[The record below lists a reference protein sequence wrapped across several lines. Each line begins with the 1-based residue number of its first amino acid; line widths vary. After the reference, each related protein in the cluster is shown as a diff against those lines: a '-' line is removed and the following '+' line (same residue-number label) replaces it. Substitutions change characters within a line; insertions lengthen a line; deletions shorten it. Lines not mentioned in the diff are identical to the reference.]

1 MAPDLPRIFLLPT
14 HLQADEVRE
23 LQAKVPGSLTHDA
36 HEARVIV
43 GKISRP
49 ERALFELR
57 RLKLVTEP
65 VAVEDVEGDGE
76 KGIKGEG
83 EGGKRGRSDAA
94 AAAVYVD
101 VPSKRQR
108 LMTGSEGGASREDD
122 GYDGTLDLFGGPEDV
137 VLVVKLAWL
146 LDSLERG
153 VVLPVQEYLLYRGRK
168 ISSQSL
174 QASTPATPKSRT
186 EEEASRQSHAAKS
199 SPSAVLA
206 RARQDQKTAPN
217 TSPYSKRTSRPGTSS
232 STTSDGARAGRS
244 EPPTLYHETTSE
256 HDIPL
261 PPIPEYLHTTYSCQ
275 RPSPVNPP
283 NAAFIA
289 ELKAI
294 RTLRLLRGDHIGVR
308 AYSTSIASLAAY
320 PYAIQRPQ
328 EIERLPGCGVKIAR
342 LYQQWILTGSTD
354 DTRAAETDTE
364 MAVLKMFYE
373 IWGVGD
379 VTARQFYNKGWR
391 DLDDIVE
398 YGWNS
403 LSRVQQIGVKFYDEF
418 QLRIPRQ
425 ETEAISSVILSHAHR
440 VDPGFQMVVVGS
452 YRRGK
457 PTSGD
462 VDVIVSHP
470 DEAQT
475 LGIIEK
481 LVSSLEKSGF
491 ITHILSI
498 WTRNSERGQA
508 PLAWKG
514 DDRPSGSGFDTLDK
528 ALVVWQDPDTKEQGG
543 PHRRVDIIISPWKT
557 AGCAILGWSGET
569 TFQRDLRRYCKAR
582 LGLKF
587 DSSGVRS
594 RADGAWVDLEGSEG
608 RPAPDMETAE
618 RRVFEG
624 LGLEWRPPEE
634 RCTG

>member
-1 MAPDLPRIFLLPT
+1 MALDLDLPRVFLLPT

-23 LQAKVPGSLTHDA
+23 L
-36 HEARVIV
+36 EARVPSLTQDAREARVFV

-65 VAVEDVEGDGE
+65 VAAEDVEG
-76 KGIKGEG
+76 
-83 EGGKRGRSDAA
+83 EGGRRGRSDA
-94 AAAVYVD
+94 VE

-108 LMTGSEGGASREDD
+108 LMESERRGSRE
-122 GYDGTLDLFGGPEDV
+122 GEGKGEGERRDGTLDLFGGPDDV

-153 VVLPVQEYLLYRGRK
+153 VALPVQDYLLYRGRK
-168 ISSQSL
+168 LSSQSVPDSNL
-174 QASTPATPKSRT
+174 AASKSRKQN
-186 EEEASRQSHAAKS
+186 EAGGQPPAARS
-199 SPSAVLA
+199 ASAVLA
-206 RARQDQKTAPN
+206 RAKEDGPKVHV
-217 TSPYSKRTSRPGTSS
+217 SPHSTRTPRSRPGTSS
-232 STTSDGARAGRS
+232 PTTSDGRGRT

-261 PPIPEYLHTTYSCQ
+261 PPIPEFLHTTYSCQ

-283 NAAFIA
+283 NDAFIA

-294 RTLRLLRGDHIGVR
+294 RTLRLLRGDQIGVR

-320 PYAIQRPQ
+320 PYHILRPQ
-328 EIERLPGCGVKIAR
+328 EIERLPGCGAKIAK
-342 LYQQWILTGSTD
+342 LYHQWTVTGSTD

-364 MAVLKMFYE
+364 LAVLKKFYE

-379 VTARQFYNKGWR
+379 VTARHFYNKGWR

-418 QLRIPRQ
+418 QLRIPRE
-425 ETEAISSVILSHAHR
+425 ETEAISAVILAHARR
-440 VDPGFQMVVVGS
+440 VDPGFQMVIVGS

-462 VDVIVSHP
+462 VDVVLSHP

-481 LVSSLEKSGF
+481 LVSSLERSGF
-491 ITHILSI
+491 ITHILSV

-514 DDRPSGSGFDTLDK
+514 DERPAGSGFDTLDK
-528 ALVVWQDPDTKEQGG
+528 ALVVWQDAEAKERGG
-543 PHRRVDIIISPWKT
+543 PHRRVDIIVSPWKT

-624 LGLEWRPPEE
+624 LSLEWRPPAE

>member
-14 HLQADEVRE
+14 HLEADEVRE
-23 LQAKVPGSLTHDA
+23 LEARVPSLTQDA
-36 HEARVIV
+36 REARVIV

-65 VAVEDVEGDGE
+65 VAVEDVEGEGR
-76 KGIKGEG
+76 KGEG
-83 EGGKRGRSDAA
+83 EGGKRGRSDA
-94 AAAVYVD
+94 VVD
-101 VPSKRQR
+101 VPSKRQK
-108 LMTGSEGGASREDD
+108 LMESERRGSREHEDE
-122 GYDGTLDLFGGPEDV
+122 GYDGTLDVFGGPEDV

-153 VVLPVQEYLLYRGRK
+153 VALPVQDYLLYRGRK
-168 ISSQSL
+168 VSSQPLQDSSL
-174 QASTPATPKSRT
+174 ATSKSRK
-186 EEEASRQSHAAKS
+186 EDEASRRSHAAKS

-206 RARQDQKTAPN
+206 RAREDQKNIHN

-232 STTSDGARAGRS
+232 STTSNGRART

-328 EIERLPGCGVKIAR
+328 EIERLPGCGAKIAR
-342 LYQQWILTGSTD
+342 LYQQWTVTGSTD

-379 VTARQFYNKGWR
+379 VTARHFYNKGWR

-425 ETEAISSVILSHAHR
+425 ETEAISSVILAHARR
-440 VDPGFQMVVVGS
+440 VDPGFQMTVVGS

-462 VDVIVSHP
+462 VDVVLSHP
-470 DEAQT
+470 DETQT

-481 LVSSLEKSGF
+481 LVSSLEKSSF

-528 ALVVWQDPDTKEQGG
+528 ALVVWQDPGAGEGEQVG

-594 RADGAWVDLEGSEG
+594 RADGEWVDLESSEG

-624 LGLEWRPPEE
+624 LDLEWRPPEE

>member
-1 MAPDLPRIFLLPT
+1 MAPDLLLPRIFLLPT
-14 HLQADEVRE
+14 HLEADEARE
-23 LQAKVPGSLTHDA
+23 LQARVPSLTQDA
-36 HEARVIV
+36 REARVIV

-65 VAVEDVEGDGE
+65 VAAED
-76 KGIKGEG
+76 
-83 EGGKRGRSDAA
+83 RRRRSSDA
-94 AAAVYVD
+94 VD

-108 LMTGSEGGASREDD
+108 LMEAERRGSREDE
-122 GYDGTLDLFGGPEDV
+122 GYDGTLDLLGGPDDV

-153 VVLPVQEYLLYRGRK
+153 AALPVQDYLLYRGRK
-168 ISSQSL
+168 LSS
-174 QASTPATPKSRT
+174 
-186 EEEASRQSHAAKS
+186 QSHAAKPS
-199 SPSAVLA
+199 ASAVLA
-206 RARQDQKTAPN
+206 RARQDGQKEVHRTTA
-217 TSPYSKRTSRPGTSS
+217 TSPYAKRTSRPGTSS
-232 STTSDGARAGRS
+232 STTTASDGRGRTS
-244 EPPTLYHETTSE
+244 AEPPTLYHETTSE

-294 RTLRLLRGDHIGVR
+294 RTLRLLRGDQIGVR

-342 LYQQWILTGSTD
+342 LYQQWVFTGSTD

-364 MAVLKMFYE
+364 LAVLKLFYE

-379 VTARQFYNKGWR
+379 VTARHFYNKGWR

-403 LSRVQQIGVKFYDEF
+403 LSRVQQIGVKYYDEF

-425 ETEAISSVILSHAHR
+425 ETEAISGVILAHARR

-462 VDVIVSHP
+462 VDVILSHP

-491 ITHILSI
+491 VTHILSI

-528 ALVVWQDPDTKEQGG
+528 ALVVWQDPETKADGG

-557 AGCAILGWSGET
+557 AGSVV
-569 TFQRDLRRYCKAR
+569 FRR
-582 LGLKF
+582 
-587 DSSGVRS
+587 
-594 RADGAWVDLEGSEG
+594 
-608 RPAPDMETAE
+608 RP
-618 RRVFEG
+618 R
-624 LGLEWRPPEE
+624 
-634 RCTG
+634 

>member
-1 MAPDLPRIFLLPT
+1 MAPDLPPIFLLPT
-14 HLQADEVRE
+14 HLQADEARE
-23 LQAKVPGSLTHDA
+23 LEAKVPSLTQDA
-36 HEARVIV
+36 REARVIV

-65 VAVEDVEGDGE
+65 VAAEDVEGEGGD

-83 EGGKRGRSDAA
+83 EASKRARGSDAA
-94 AAAVYVD
+94 VVD

-108 LMTGSEGGASREDD
+108 LMMTGGGSRDGE
-122 GYDGTLDLFGGPEDV
+122 GYDGTLDLLGGPEDV

-146 LDSLERG
+146 LDSLERD
-153 VVLPVQEYLLYRGRK
+153 VAQPVRDYLLYRGRK
-168 ISSQSL
+168 LPSQLSS
-174 QASTPATPKSRT
+174 KSQKDD
-186 EEEASRQSHAAKS
+186 EEASRQSHATRS

-206 RARQDQKTAPN
+206 RARQDQKNAPN
-217 TSPYSKRTSRPGTSS
+217 SSPYSKRTSRPGTSS
-232 STTSDGARAGRS
+232 STASDGARGRT

-256 HDIPL
+256 HDVPL
-261 PPIPEYLHTTYSCQ
+261 PPIPEYLHTTYSCE

-294 RTLRLLRGDHIGVR
+294 RTLRLLRGDAIGVR

-342 LYQQWILTGSTD
+342 LYQQWAITGSTE
-354 DTRAAETDTE
+354 DTRGAETDTE
-364 MAVLKMFYE
+364 LAVLKMFYE

-425 ETEAISSVILSHAHR
+425 ETEAISSVILAHARR

-528 ALVVWQDPDTKEQGG
+528 ALVVWQDPGTKGEGG

-594 RADGAWVDLEGSEG
+594 RADGAWVDLEGAEG

-624 LGLEWRPPEE
+624 LDLEWRPPEE